1 MSGSWRQQPGTAVY
15 CTDFD
20 AEKLPKALAAADA
33 TKVAEVRQQ
42 NDLSVKAMFSR

>member
-1 MSGSWRQQPGTAVY
+1 MSGSWRQQQGTAVY
-15 CTDFD
+15 CTDLD
-20 AEKLPKALAAADA
+20 AENPPKALAAADA

>member
-1 MSGSWRQQPGTAVY
+1 MY
-15 CTDFD
+15 CTDLD

-42 NDLSVKAMFSR
+42 NDLRVNAMFSS